1 MNAKKSFMIRR
12 RLTPKYN
19 TIQYK
24 KEKQIKLA
32 LKTTV
37 NVKLKDQQNKI
48 NTKTYLNPNKIFKKI

>member
-1 MNAKKSFMIRR
+1 MIRR

-24 KEKQIKLA
+24 KEKEIKLA

-37 NVKLKDQQNKI
+37 NVKLKEQQNKI
-48 NTKTYLNPNKIFKKI
+48 NTKTI